1 MKKLIHYFTAG
12 EWALW
17 SCSVLIIVLCFIFLD
32 SSSPM
37 TLAASLV
44 GVTALIFNA
53 KGNPFGQVMMII
65 FSIQYSVISYA
76 FAYYGEL
83 ATWLG
88 MSAPMAII
96 ALVAW
101 LRNPYKGD
109 HAQVEISRLSRR
121 DILLLVLCT
130 VAVTVAFY
138 FILGAL
144 HTTNLIPSTISVTTS
159 FAAAWLTVKRSPYYA
174 AAYALNDVVLIVLW
188 LLAAQVD
195 LSYLSVLICFV
206 VFLVNDL
213 YGFISWR
220 KMQKLQETKS

>member
-1 MKKLIHYFTAG
+1 MKKLLCYFSRG
-12 EWALW
+12 EWILW
-17 SCSVLIIVLCFIFLD
+17 LCSVAVIVVSYAVFGGGD
-32 SSSPM
+32 PM
-37 TLAASLV
+37 TIAASLV

-53 KGNPFGQVMMII
+53 KGNPFGQVLMIV
-65 FSIQYSVISYA
+65 FSIQYSIISFS

-88 MSAPMAII
+88 MSAPMAVV
-96 ALVAW
+96 ALIAW

-109 HAQVEISRLSRR
+109 HAQVEIQRMSRR
-121 DILLLVLCT
+121 SLALLILCT
-130 VAVTVAFY
+130 IAVTVAFY

-159 FAAAWLTVKRSPYYA
+159 FAAAWLTVKRSPYFA
-174 AAYALNDVVLIVLW
+174 AAYAVNDVVLIVLW
-188 LLAAQVD
+188 LLAAQTD
-195 LSYLSVLICFV
+195 LSYLSVLICFA

-220 KMQKLQETKS
+220 KMQRQQEIA